1 MNPMECIT
9 EGLMVADLK
18 NLSESIRES
27 TPENYLKQMICSRR
41 PEIEAALRN
50 GETYTFR
57 VPDGRQIHIK
67 PRRLA
72 SPPLEAAISLE
83 SAIQSAHQVRTA
95 Q

>member
-1 MNPMECIT
+1 
-9 EGLMVADLK
+9 MVADLK

-27 TPENYLKQMICSRR
+27 TPENYLRQMICSRR

-67 PRRLA
+67 PREE
-72 SPPLEAAISLE
+72 SSHPLKPAM
-83 SAIQSAHQVRTA
+83 QGAH
-95 Q
+95 